1 MISKD
6 EDNKL
11 LTNVPRD
18 TEVSASLRF
27 IGQMS
32 EEDLDKIFNEVFKN
46 CIIRDIKPSKQ
57 IKN

>member
-11 LTNVPRD
+11 LTNVPID
-18 TEVSASLRF
+18 TEISASLRF

-46 CIIRDIKPSKQ
+46 CVIRDIKLSKQ